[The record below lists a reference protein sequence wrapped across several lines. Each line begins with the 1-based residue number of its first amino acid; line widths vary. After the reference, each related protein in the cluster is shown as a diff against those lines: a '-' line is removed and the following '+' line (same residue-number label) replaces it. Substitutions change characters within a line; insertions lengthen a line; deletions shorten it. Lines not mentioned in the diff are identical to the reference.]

1 MTLAVP
7 QTAPVRLVIA
17 VDPSDRRRAVPARPV
32 RLSALARR
40 GLFLLGLG
48 VVMLLVQIVIG
59 VALAVSFA
67 VAAVRVVARRVR
79 SVRR

>member
-1 MTLAVP
+1 MALAAP
-7 QTAPVRLVIA
+7 QTAPVRISVA
-17 VDPSDRRRAVPARPV
+17 AGPRDRARAVPARPV

-48 VVMLLVQIVIG
+48 IVMLLVQIVIG

-67 VAAVRVVARRVR
+67 VAAVRAVARRIR
-79 SVRR
+79 SLRR

>member
-1 MTLAVP
+1 MTIAAP
-7 QTAPVRLVIA
+7 QTAPVRLSIA
-17 VDPSDRRRAVPARPV
+17 ADPRDRRRAVPARPV

-59 VALAVSFA
+59 IALAVSFA
-67 VAAVRVVARRVR
+67 VAAVRAVAHRIRSLRR
-79 SVRR
+79 